1 MHDPSAVLSQVLPA
15 VLAVVVALG
24 ALSFVI
30 YWIRERLRENADPA
44 ESMHELL
51 TEYREMNQQGDL
63 TDEEYR
69 IIKSRLV
76 HQIGGTASPAGRPLP
91 ARDANGDEG
100 EELGKDCGSGN
111 G

>member
-1 MHDPSAVLSQVLPA
+1 MQDPTAMLRQVLLP
-15 VLAVVVALG
+15 VVAVVVALG
-24 ALSFVI
+24 VLAFVI

-44 ESMHELL
+44 ASMHELL

-76 HQIGGTASPAGRPLP
+76 HRIGGTASPTARPSP
-91 ARDANGDEG
+91 RDANGEG
-100 EELGKDCGSGN
+100 AEGQDKDCGSGN